1 MPAAVS
7 AWRGV
12 ARNIIPALVGQGLGS
27 NAIIG
32 VLRGLGLGY
41 RRITMLADI
50 RQVTGLS
57 RLERTVIGVVSDV
70 LFPQFGMVESPLR
83 RARKYRVYGR
93 VTVEDVDT
101 GAREERMVSFYT
113 DTRDSKEGWERSF
126 LAESEGTESRGAQRY
141 VALQIASV
149 EHQAGWSY

>member
-27 NAIIG
+27 NAIINI
-32 VLRGLGLGY
+32 LRGFGLGY

-50 RQVTGLS
+50 RQVTGLA
-57 RLERTVIGVVSDV
+57 RLERAVLGVAANVI
-70 LFPQFGMVESPLR
+70 FPQYGMVEGPLR
-83 RARKYRVYGR
+83 RARRYRVYGR

-101 GAREERMVSFYT
+101 GAKEERMVSFYT

-126 LAESEGTESRGAQRY
+126 LEETDVAGYGTGKRFA
-141 VALQIASV
+141 ALTIASV
-149 EHQAGWSY
+149 EHQAGWGY